1 MQKVLYFIY
10 QIYLFIHYPLALCL
24 SLNWISIRPNR
35 CYLFRWSL
43 VQGKSLVAMRTRY
56 RWYWELGQ
64 ASLLLTY
71 IILKYERSPPPGRL
85 SQLGRCPDGSLSSAL
100 HSTLHCTLC
109 TMLWTRIHARSPQLW
124 TVETET
130 SDSVYCESRRPR
142 EDVFT
147 HSKKTSK

>member
-10 QIYLFIHYPLALCL
+10 QIYLFIHYPLALFL
-24 SLNWISIRPNR
+24 FELNSRFNWF
-35 CYLFRWSL
+35 YLFHWSL
-43 VQGKSLVAMRTRY
+43 DQGKSRVAMRTRY

-130 SDSVYCESRRPR
+130 SDSVYCESSPR
-142 EDVFT
+142 AHIRIKPLSNLKYE
-147 HSKKTSK
+147 